1 MAIHSYYV
9 CVCGARLMR
18 VALFELIR
26 QRKKGRKIKRA
37 TPESEQYALLR
48 LLLFALVQDGYPFR
62 TPMLLSS
69 CVLGHAYAP
78 RPKPPEGKNGNSSSF
93 SIQFVVRDV
102 KTVLMVD
109 LAR

>member
-1 MAIHSYYV
+1 
-9 CVCGARLMR
+9 MR

-78 RPKPPEGKNGNSSSF
+78 RHNPPPPEGKNGNSSSF